1 MPTPTTPQGVTTV
14 FTTVDTNAMI
24 MAKLMLE
31 VEGITIIASGE
42 GLQDLFG
49 MGRSVGAF
57 NPVVGP
63 MRIQVAAEHA
73 ERAREVLAEMA
84 TAVAEQDDTT
94 PEVVVARPSWRRP
107 LGAVTVVLLALVPAG
122 ILAFRTVG
130 STIDAEGTT
139 IEPYSLI
146 GISTVAFF
154 AAIVTG
160 VAYLVSR
167 QRDEQR
173 RPPAVG

>member
-1 MPTPTTPQGVTTV
+1 MTDSASQQGGVTTV

-31 VEGITIIASGE
+31 AEGIRIIASGE

-63 MRIQVAAEHA
+63 MRIQVAAEEA
-73 ERAREVLAEMA
+73 DRAREVLAEMA
-84 TAVAEQDDTT
+84 AATPEPDEAI
-94 PEVVVARPSWRRP
+94 PEVVAPRPSWRRP
-107 LGAVTVVLLALVPAG
+107 LGVASVALFAIVIAG
-122 ILAFRTVG
+122 LVAFRTIG
-130 STIDAEGTT
+130 STVDAEGTI
-139 IEPYSLI
+139 IEPFLPLA
-146 GISTVAFF
+146 ISTIAFF
-154 AAIVTG
+154 AAITTG
-160 VAYLVSR
+160 VAYLVSA

-173 RPPAVG
+173 R

>member
-1 MPTPTTPQGVTTV
+1 MTGSAQHQGGVTTV

-31 VEGITIIASGE
+31 VEGIPIIASGE

-63 MRIQVAAEHA
+63 MRIQVATEEA

-84 TAVAEQDDTT
+84 AAT
-94 PEVVVARPSWRRP
+94 PEPDDATPDVAAPRTSWRRS
-107 LGAVTVVLLALVPAG
+107 LGVATLALFAIAIGG
-122 ILAFRTVG
+122 IIAFRTLG
-130 STIDAEGTT
+130 STVDAEGTI
-139 IEPYSLI
+139 IEPFYPLLI
-146 GISTVAFF
+146 SAVAFF
-154 AAIVTG
+154 TAISTG

-173 RPPAVG
+173 R

>member
-1 MPTPTTPQGVTTV
+1 MTGSASHQGGVTTV

-24 MAKLMLE
+24 MAKMMLE
-31 VEGITIIASGE
+31 VEGIAIIASGE

-63 MRIQVAAEHA
+63 MRIQVAAEEA
-73 ERAREVLAEMA
+73 DRAREVLAEMA
-84 TAVAEQDDTT
+84 AAT
-94 PEVVVARPSWRRP
+94 PEPEEATADVVAPRPSWRRP
-107 LGAVTVVLLALVPAG
+107 LGVATVVLFAIVPAG

-130 STIDAEGTT
+130 STVDAEGTI
-139 IEPYSLI
+139 IEPFYLL
-146 GISTVAFF
+146 GISTIAFF
-154 AAIVTG
+154 AAVTTG
-160 VAYLVSR
+160 VAYVVSA

-173 RPPAVG
+173 R

>member
-1 MPTPTTPQGVTTV
+1 MTGSASPQGVTTV

-31 VEGITIIASGE
+31 IEGIPIIASGE

-63 MRIQVAAEHA
+63 MRIQVATEEA

-84 TAVAEQDDTT
+84 AAT
-94 PEVVVARPSWRRP
+94 PEPEEATADIVAPRPSWRRP
-107 LGAVTVVLLALVPAG
+107 LGALTLTLFAIAIGG
-122 ILAFRTVG
+122 IVAFRTIGTSFDTDGTVQEAEPLLLI
-130 STIDAEGTT
+130 STI
-139 IEPYSLI
+139 
-146 GISTVAFF
+146 AFF
-154 AAIVTG
+154 AAVTIG
-160 VAYLVSR
+160 VAYFISV
-167 QRDEQR
+167 QRDDQR
-173 RPPAVG
+173 R

>member
-1 MPTPTTPQGVTTV
+1 MTDSAQRQGGVTTV

-31 VEGITIIASGE
+31 VEGIAIIASGE

-63 MRIQVAAEHA
+63 MRIQVATEEA

-84 TAVAEQDDTT
+84 AAT
-94 PEVVVARPSWRRP
+94 PEPEEATADIVAPRPSWRRP
-107 LGAVTVVLLALVPAG
+107 LGILTVVLLAIVPAG
-122 ILAFRTVG
+122 LIAFRTIG
-130 STIDAEGTT
+130 STVDAEGTI
-139 IEPYSLI
+139 IEPFYPI
-146 GISTVAFF
+146 AISAVAFF
-154 AAIVTG
+154 AAVITG
-160 VAYLVSR
+160 VAYFISV
-167 QRDEQR
+167 QRDDQR
-173 RPPAVG
+173 R